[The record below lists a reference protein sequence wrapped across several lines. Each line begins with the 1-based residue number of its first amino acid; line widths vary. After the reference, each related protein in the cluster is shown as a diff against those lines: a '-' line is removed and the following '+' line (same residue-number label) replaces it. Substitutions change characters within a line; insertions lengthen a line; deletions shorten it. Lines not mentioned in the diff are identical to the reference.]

1 MALIERNELCKVLFE
16 EVKNLNPNSFVD
28 FLIQKGLNLALIHT
42 RMQPEAK
49 QEQEHGHWEYA
60 ETIGGMKYYHCANCE
75 KIEPG
80 SECIADENQILW
92 FNFCPKC
99 GAKMKMNKTQN
110 DNICFIDCENIAEN
124 TAIYNFNT
132 KILKQGK
139 TNLSQKQIKR
149 IAFILATDLKNFAE
163 SNGDISNLTANA
175 VYTHLQSNQ

>member
-1 MALIERNELCKVLFE
+1 
-16 EVKNLNPNSFVD
+16 
-28 FLIQKGLNLALIHT
+28 
-42 RMQPEAK
+42 
-49 QEQEHGHWEYA
+49 
-60 ETIGGMKYYHCANCE
+60 
-75 KIEPG
+75 
-80 SECIADENQILW
+80 
-92 FNFCPKC
+92 
-99 GAKMKMNKTQN
+99 MNKTQN

-163 SNGDISNLTANA
+163 TNGDFSNLTANA